1 MVGSRAST
9 ILSRLFW
16 LTALVLLAAAVFMTV
31 QMTFTADEADP
42 ATPPPMCRDITL
54 PEPVE
59 ERVTCRT
66 AHATLTIAGEGHPV
80 VMEDTEARVLG
91 SRLDRRSLVVRV
103 RLRRDIGT
111 YQRPGA
117 VRRQIYVRVGDRRFW
132 PLGGPR
138 SDGTNRMRFPLPAKV
153 ARAVRR
159 DRATAELGIV
169 AWESLGEER
178 PSRVGVVRLDPRG

>member
-1 MVGSRAST
+1 M
-9 ILSRLFW
+9 
-16 LTALVLLAAAVFMTV
+16 LLAASVFVTV

-42 ATPPPMCRDITL
+42 ATPPPLCKDIAL

-66 AHATLTIAGEGHPV
+66 EHATLTIAGEGEPI

-91 SRLDRRSLVVRV
+91 SRLDRRTLAVRL
-103 RLRRDIGT
+103 RLRRDTGT

-117 VRRQIYVRVGDRRFW
+117 VRRQLYVRVGGRRFW
-132 PLGGPR
+132 PVGEPR
-138 SDGTNRMRFPLPAKV
+138 SEDTMRLRFPLPEKV

-159 DRATAELGIV
+159 GRARAELGIV
-169 AWESLGEER
+169 AWDALGEDP
-178 PSRVGVVRLDPRG
+178 PSRLGVVRLTPRG